1 MHLKNIV
8 QFAQQRDDFCFPQ
21 VQIEGHFPAAESGQG
36 VEYEGG
42 DVLLHELPLF
52 SVRPTGDG
60 QGEVPPRAV
69 AQRQLHGDGH
79 VLRQRFT
86 APAHVAEPDAPSVP
100 GLL

>member
-1 MHLKNIV
+1 MGKAEWSVTVSDELNDAV
-8 QFAQQRDDFCFPQ
+8 MAYL
-21 VQIEGHFPAAESGQG
+21 AESGQG

-79 VLRQRFT
+79 VIRQSGALF
-86 APAHVAEPDAPSVP
+86 PHIAEPDAPSVP